1 MWTPSEFRNRSD
13 TELTIGQCPFGSEFA
28 LLPMSRSGEFQI
40 GNWWSGQHNMLKF
53 ALAGTFVVALAGGAC
68 AAETAPAQ
76 PQTVLNGAVAA
87 LNSTSTGHSVADV
100 KPGEQVTITG
110 DCVANVKSADRLR
123 VMLTPAGDDAGTSR
137 YHVLATEQ
145 AIGAAGLNV
154 RVPNLPETANRD
166 FSVRVFRLGEDTPTI
181 CNAGIIHV
189 GSSNKHRLG

>member
-1 MWTPSEFRNRSD
+1 MVHFSVR
-13 TELTIGQCPFGSEFA
+13 GQGKIS
-28 LLPMSRSGEFQI
+28 L
-40 GNWWSGQHNMLKF
+40 SGQGNIEMLKL
-53 ALAGTFVVALAGGAC
+53 ALAGIFVVALAGGAC
-68 AAETAPAQ
+68 AAETGSARA
-76 PQTVLNGAVAA
+76 QTVLNSEVAD
-87 LNSTSTGHSVADV
+87 LNSTSTGHRVADV

-123 VMLTPAGDDAGTSR
+123 VMLTPAGEDADANR

-166 FSVRVFRLGEDTPTI
+166 FNVRVFRLGEDTPTI

-189 GSSNKHRLG
+189 GTPDKQRLG